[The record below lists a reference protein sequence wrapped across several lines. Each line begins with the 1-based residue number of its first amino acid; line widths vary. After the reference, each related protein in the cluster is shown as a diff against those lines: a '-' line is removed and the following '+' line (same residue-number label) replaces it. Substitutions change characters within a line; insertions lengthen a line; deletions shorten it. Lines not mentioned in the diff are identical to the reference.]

1 LTGTADISVP
11 SRTHSR
17 TPALHVLVGAAIASA
32 ALLLLPFMIRLDG
45 KPHAEWLQFVGRF
58 HPLLIHIPIGL
69 LVLVPVLELAG
80 YYRHT
85 LHEAAKFV
93 LLLAVPFCFLTS
105 VLGYML
111 AYGAGDTGTTVT
123 RHMWGAIALSVLVCW
138 SAVFRLQ
145 SSADRLPRFYAPLL
159 GSALLALFWTAHQ
172 GGSLTHG
179 SDYLTR
185 YMPLP
190 LKRFFGHAAIVPV
203 ADSFYARRIH
213 PILDA
218 RCVGC
223 HGESKT
229 QGGLHLDSYEAL
241 MRGGKDGVVIVP
253 GNPEKSMLIV
263 RVSLP
268 STDKRFMPA
277 EGRPPLKPE
286 EIAVLKAWIR
296 QGASSSDIAV
306 SGAPALANTS
316 DDAPPEPVGDYS
328 KLMGEIEQM
337 RYTQGAKLVP
347 VSNNPGDG
355 LVLETVDVAANF
367 GDAQLAQLANFAS
380 YIVEADL
387 DRTGVTDASFDT
399 LSRFTR
405 LRALHLAGTAVTGAG
420 LAKLAPLSELRYL
433 NLSETRVTSSALQPL
448 KTMPNLKHIYL
459 FNTPAQPATKTAEIH
474 TPDGTQ
480 HE

>member
-1 LTGTADISVP
+1 LIGTAGISVP
-11 SRTHSR
+11 SRIHSR
-17 TPALHVLVGAAIASA
+17 TPALPVLVGAAIASA
-32 ALLLLPFMIRLDG
+32 ALLSLPFIIRLDG
-45 KPHAEWLQFVGRF
+45 KPHSEWLQFVGRF

-80 YYRHT
+80 YYRPS

-145 SSADRLPRFYAPLL
+145 SAGDRLPRVYASLL
-159 GSALLALFWTAHQ
+159 GSVLLALFWTAHQ

-185 YMPLP
+185 YMPSP
-190 LKRFFGHAAIVPV
+190 LKRFFGHAAVVPA

-229 QGGLHLDSYEAL
+229 QGGLHLDSYDAL
-241 MRGGKDGVVIVP
+241 MRGGKDGAVIVP
-253 GNPEKSMLIV
+253 GNPEKSMLIT

-316 DDAPPEPVGDYS
+316 DDAPPKPVGDYS
-328 KLMGEIEQM
+328 GLMAEIEQM
-337 RYTQGAKLVP
+337 RHAQGAKLVP
-347 VSNNPGDG
+347 VSNNPADG
-355 LVLETVDVAANF
+355 LVLETVDVANSF
-367 GDAQLAQLANFAS
+367 GDAQLVRFAKFAP

-387 DRTGVTDASFDT
+387 DRTGITDASFDT
-399 LSRFTR
+399 LSQFTQ

-420 LAKLAPLSELRYL
+420 LARLNSLSELRYL

-448 KTMPNLKHIYL
+448 KAMSNLTHVYL
-459 FNTPAQPATKTAEIH
+459 FNTPAQPATKTAEIQ
-474 TPDGTQ
+474 TPEGAH